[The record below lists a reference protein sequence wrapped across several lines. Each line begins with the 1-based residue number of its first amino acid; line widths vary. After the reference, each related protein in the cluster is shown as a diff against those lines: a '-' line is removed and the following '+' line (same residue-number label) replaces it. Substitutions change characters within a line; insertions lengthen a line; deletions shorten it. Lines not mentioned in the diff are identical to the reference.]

1 MLLTLHQMLCFHK
14 LRKMMFFI
22 LSISIFIF
30 FPTKINYDIHG
41 KTFLTIVHVFEDW
54 YHLLAKVQYETIIY
68 FEQIYIYIYIYVSW
82 PLVFWINI
90 KINWHCH
97 YFNFGLSSHPILNIK
112 KPNVL
117 SHHSYFTTKKGDE
130 TYEQQCDFIFK
141 SKHLWF

>member
-68 FEQIYIYIYIYVSW
+68 FEQIYIYIYICFMTTCVLNQHQDQLALS
-82 PLVFWINI
+82 LFQFWFVIT
-90 KINWHCH
+90 
-97 YFNFGLSSHPILNIK
+97 
-112 KPNVL
+112 
-117 SHHSYFTTKKGDE
+117 SYL
-130 TYEQQCDFIFK
+130 
-141 SKHLWF
+141 KH